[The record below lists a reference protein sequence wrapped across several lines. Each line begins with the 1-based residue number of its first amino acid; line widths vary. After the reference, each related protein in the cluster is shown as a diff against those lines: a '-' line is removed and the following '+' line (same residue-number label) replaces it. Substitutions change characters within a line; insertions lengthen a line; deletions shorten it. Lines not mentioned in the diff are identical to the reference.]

1 MPAAGETVAHY
12 RVLRKI
18 GAGGMGV
25 VYEAED
31 LQLDRHVALKFLP
44 AERAADPVAMER
56 FRREARSASSLNHPN
71 ICTIH
76 HIGEADGLPFIAME
90 LMNGRT
96 LRQEIGGKPVPV
108 EQVMRWGLELTDAL
122 QAAHARG
129 VIHRDIKPANV
140 FVTERGSAKLLDFGL
155 AHQSTL
161 AAEVH
166 SEAPTE
172 SANLTHTG
180 AVVGT
185 VAYMSPEQVRG
196 KRLDPRSDLFSIG
209 AVLYEMATGTQPFGG
224 STRGEVLE
232 SLFTTTPVPASQR
245 NPAVPA
251 ALDAIIAKA
260 LEKDPALR
268 YQSAAE
274 IHADLL
280 RLRRDSDEVRITRDT
295 VVPAPRSR
303 PRWRGVAVGTAA
315 LVLVGGAAWQATRW
329 GTPSAP
335 AQPERVSLAVL
346 PFVNMSSESAQEYF
360 SDGLT
365 EELQNLLTR
374 HPRLRV
380 IGRSSSFR
388 FKGKKDD
395 PRDIGRA
402 LGVTHLV
409 EGSVHRDGK
418 RIRIR
423 AQIVQVKDGTSVWS
437 ESYDRTMD
445 DIFRVQDDI
454 AGSVAQALRVTLL
467 GPTRLARAPNPEAY
481 NAYLQGRHLQL
492 RNTQEAYAQAEAHF
506 KEAVKLDPEFASA
519 WASLANIHTKRAD
532 GGSITMD
539 TGYELARQEATRA
552 IALDPQLAYAHS
564 QMVWIHMFRDWDW
577 AAAEV
582 ASAKAL
588 ALERSLSTLVTAGT
602 LAGIMGRLEDEVSL
616 HEQAL
621 SIDPLSAS
629 AHINLALSLYKA
641 GRLPEA
647 EALLGKLLVMNPK
660 YGGAQRA
667 MGKVL
672 LAQGRAPEALLAI
685 EKEASAVWRA
695 ASLPL
700 VYHAVGRKAEA
711 EAALSRF
718 IEQYGDDA
726 GVQIAEVYAQRGE
739 ADQAFAWLE
748 RAHARRDGALMEM
761 KVNPLLTPLSRD
773 PRWQA
778 FLEKMNL
785 PGLP

>member
-1 MPAAGETVAHY
+1 MPVAGQTIAHY

-44 AERAADPVAMER
+44 EERASDPVAMER

-90 LMNGRT
+90 MMNGRT
-96 LRQEIGGKPVPV
+96 LRQEIGGKPVSV
-108 EQVMRWGLELTDAL
+108 EQVIRLGLELTDAL
-122 QAAHARG
+122 QAAHGKG

-161 AAEVH
+161 ATEVH
-166 SEAPTE
+166 SESPTE

-209 AVLYEMATGTQPFGG
+209 AVLYEMATGVQPFSG
-224 STRGEVLE
+224 STSGEVLE
-232 SLFTTTPVPASQR
+232 SLFTMTPVPASQR

-295 VVPAPRSR
+295 VVALPRSR
-303 PRWRGVAVGTAA
+303 PRWRGVALGMAA
-315 LVLVGGAAWQATRW
+315 LVLAGAAAWQANRW
-329 GTPSAP
+329 RTPKAP
-335 AQPERVSLAVL
+335 ATPERVSLAVL
-346 PFVNMSSESAQEYF
+346 PFVNLTSDSTQDYF

-365 EELQNLLTR
+365 EEVLNILAR

-388 FKGKKDD
+388 FKGKNDD
-395 PRDIGRA
+395 PREIGRS

-409 EGSVHRDGK
+409 EGSVHKEGNK
-418 RIRIR
+418 IRIR
-423 AQIVQVKDGTSVWS
+423 TQMVLVADGTSVWS
-437 ESYDRTMD
+437 ESYDRTLD

-454 AGSVAQALRVTLL
+454 AGSVAQALRVALL
-467 GPTRLARAPNPEAY
+467 GPTRPARAPNPEAY
-481 NAYLQGRHLQL
+481 NLYLQGRHHQL
-492 RNTQEAYAQAEAHF
+492 KNTQDAYAQAEAYL
-506 KEAVKLDPEFASA
+506 KEAVKLDPEFAPG
-519 WASLANIHTKRAD
+519 WAALANIHTKRAD
-532 GGSITMD
+532 GGAIPTD

-577 AAAEV
+577 AAAQIE
-582 ASAKAL
+582 SEKAL

-602 LAGIMGRLEDEVSL
+602 LAGIMGRLEEQVSL

-621 SIDPLSAS
+621 SIDPLSAA
-629 AHINLALSLYKA
+629 AHNNLALSLYSA
-641 GRLPEA
+641 GRLHEA
-647 EALLGKLLVMNPK
+647 EAVLRKLLVMNPK
-660 YGGAQRA
+660 FGGAQRVLA
-667 MGKVL
+667 KVL
-672 LAQGRAPEALLAI
+672 MAQGRAPEALSAV
-685 EKEASAVWRA
+685 EKEASEIWKA

-711 EAALSRF
+711 DASLARF
-718 IEQYGDDA
+718 VDQYGDDA
-726 GVQIAEVYAQRGE
+726 AVQIAEIYAQRGGSDE
-739 ADQAFAWLE
+739 AFRWLE
-748 RAHARRDGALMEM
+748 RAYARHDGGLMQI
-761 KVNPLLTPLSRD
+761 KANPIFASLARD
-773 PRWQA
+773 PRWVALLQK
-778 FLEKMNL
+778 LRL
-785 PGLP
+785 PT